1 MTLSLGRSD
10 DAITALWQAQK
21 GAIILSS
28 RLDGKI
34 SGIEPCFET
43 VGSALPR
50 GLGQVATDLLS
61 EFQFLL
67 EVMSDGWF
75 EVEMWRVDTFK
86 SFPIDAH
93 IVELYVPKEF
103 VGCAVTVPFVEQHL
117 VVEWS
122 VVFLE

>member
-10 DAITALWQAQK
+10 DAITALWQAQN

-34 SGIEPCFET
+34 SGVEPWFET
-43 VGSALPR
+43 IGSALPH

-67 EVMSDGWF
+67 EVVSDGWL
-75 EVEMWRVDTFK
+75 EVEMWRVSAFK

-93 IVELYVPKEF
+93 VVELYVPKEL
-103 VGCAVTVPFVEQHL
+103 VGCAVAVPFVEQHF
-117 VVEWS
+117 VVEW
-122 VVFLE
+122 